1 MHENSPFPR
10 ARLLAP
16 ILSAALITLA
26 GCDRVESRAAGSPRP
41 SAATGSPSDDHDDN
55 PFSEVIER
63 AHTPPAPRDAD
74 APRVY
79 SDHRPEA
86 TPDSLDAAP
95 PVFARLVIEDRRGVV
110 SSKHGRLITRTRDRI
125 HVKFEAHEAE
135 WLFTRNPI
143 DGDRTGAWLID
154 QAQRVA
160 LEYYASDLV
169 DAGIAG
175 GWRDIAA
182 MGVRDELLD
191 QLTPTTQ
198 QESFQGIA
206 FTKFVPTDA
215 SQPGLP
221 VELWWNDELC
231 LPLKIVSS
239 GEDGVVRIVR
249 LRELTFD
256 IDRSLLVEPSIR
268 FGDYDSLDLV
278 DWREQ
283 HRGGVPGGSPFCADC
298 FAY

>member
-1 MHENSPFPR
+1 M
-10 ARLLAP
+10 RL
-16 ILSAALITLA
+16 LITLPVCLVSLWLA
-26 GCDRVESRAAGSPRP
+26 FAIGCDQAES
-41 SAATGSPSDDHDDN
+41 SAATPPPPARAADRTPQDDGDDR
-55 PFSEVIER
+55 FTEVITR
-63 AHTPPAPRDAD
+63 AQTPPTPRDAD

-79 SDHRPEA
+79 SEHRPEA
-86 TPDSLDAAP
+86 TPASLDAAP

-154 QAQRVA
+154 HAQRVA

-175 GWRDIAA
+175 GWRDVAA

-191 QLTPTTQ
+191 QLTATAQ
-198 QESFQGIA
+198 QESFQGVA

-249 LRELTFD
+249 LRELAFD
-256 IDRSLLVEPSIR
+256 IDRSLLVEPSTR
-268 FGDYDSLDLV
+268 FSDYDSLDLV

-283 HRGGVPGGSPFCADC
+283 HRGGVPGDSPFCADC